1 MEGTYTSL
9 SRVERDGVLV
19 AFEGEVMTAQEA
31 AERGLLPHGD
41 DTASSV
47 AGAAPDETGVEVGT
61 PAKPPTNDELRA
73 MLDERGVPYDKKANK
88 TTLLALVAETEP
100 GGDPG
105 DGAEDD
111 LYVDDDDDGEDA

>member
-1 MEGTYTSL
+1 MYTSHE
-9 SRVERDGVLV
+9 RVERDGFLV
-19 AFEGEVMTAQEA
+19 AYEGEVMSDEEA
-31 AERGLLPHGD
+31 TRRGLLVPGDAHDGD
-41 DTASSV
+41 DGT
-47 AGAAPDETGVEVGT
+47 GAPAEE
-61 PAKPPTNDELRA
+61 AKPPTNDELRA